1 MVNRIALPGARC
13 LARATIRSGIL
24 LMLAG
29 PVPSTATDPP
39 GAFFAGVDSTGRAQA
54 QSNADGYVLIES
66 PEYPRGLWL
75 RLVDSSGLALA
86 GLQVDYRGLPDSLVA
101 LHCVDP
107 AGKVRE
113 TLLWSRPSGN
123 ALPLTLKAREPDE
136 KLPALQRYHS
146 RRTGST
152 ILRHLPI

>member
-1 MVNRIALPGARC
+1 
-13 LARATIRSGIL
+13 
-24 LMLAG
+24 MLAG

-123 ALPLTLKAREPDE
+123 ALPLTLKAREPAE
-136 KLPALQRYHS
+136 ELPALQRYHS